1 MPVNRPIDASSH
13 VYLVDASGYIF
24 RAFHALPMLNRS
36 DGLPVN
42 AISGFCNMLWKLLE
56 DLKAG
61 DRPTHFACI
70 FDAAKENFRNTIY
83 PEYKAHRPP
92 APEELVPQFPFFRK
106 AAIAFGTPALEL
118 EGYEADDIIATYAR
132 QAEAKGARVS
142 IVSSDKDLMQLVT
155 DQVCLF
161 DTVKDKKI
169 CAPEVF
175 EKFGVTPDKVI
186 DVQALCGD
194 SVDNVPGVPGIGV
207 KTAAQLIN
215 EYGDL
220 ETLLSRTGEIKQPK
234 RRETLQTNA
243 ELARVSKVLVTLKTD
258 VPGVA
263 PLEELGVADPEAPTL
278 LAFLQEMEFKTL
290 ARRAAQTLGAEAP
303 AASSSAGGA
312 ALANALAAEK
322 NGSGRPATK
331 AAANGAPGESYAPVP
346 PDDAPFDIESYET
359 VTSTERLAE
368 WVVQARKQVFVAVDT
383 DTDGLN
389 P

>member
-1 MPVNRPIDASSH
+1 MAVTRPIDASSH

-24 RAFHALPMLNRS
+24 RAFHALLMLNRS

-61 DRPTHFACI
+61 ERPTHFACI
-70 FDAAKENFRNTIY
+70 FDAAKTNFRNDIY

-92 APEELVPQFPFFRK
+92 APEELVPQFPYFRQ

-155 DQVCLF
+155 DKVWLY
-161 DTVKDKKI
+161 DTVKDKRI
-169 CAPEVF
+169 AAPEVF

-207 KTAAQLIN
+207 KTAA
-215 EYGDL
+215 
-220 ETLLSRTGEIKQPK
+220 
-234 RRETLQTNA
+234 
-243 ELARVSKVLVTLKTD
+243 
-258 VPGVA
+258 
-263 PLEELGVADPEAPTL
+263 
-278 LAFLQEMEFKTL
+278 
-290 ARRAAQTLGAEAP
+290 
-303 AASSSAGGA
+303 
-312 ALANALAAEK
+312 
-322 NGSGRPATK
+322 
-331 AAANGAPGESYAPVP
+331 
-346 PDDAPFDIESYET
+346 
-359 VTSTERLAE
+359 
-368 WVVQARKQVFVAVDT
+368 
-383 DTDGLN
+383 
-389 P
+389 